1 MLKKAFT
8 ALTVLATVVYTVGL
22 AAFVPT
28 ASAATS
34 GSLIKASGAAVYY
47 MGGDG
52 KRYVFPDQKT
62 YLTWYS
68 DFSSVITISD
78 AELASIQI
86 GGNVTARPGVK
97 LVKITTDP
105 KVYAVGANGSLHW
118 ITTEAIAVALY
129 GANWASMVNDVP
141 DAFFVNYTVGSEIT
155 DASQYSPSAETAAAT
170 SINVDKGIGTDTTG
184 PVLST
189 GSVTVSLAADT
200 AAGQTVPV
208 GASVEVAKFNFKAGS
223 TKAQISTITLTAGG
237 LGNATNID
245 DATLYVDGVKVG
257 SSKSFNS
264 DRIATFTF
272 ATPLEIPANAVKS
285 VAVRVTFYN
294 VIPANAE
301 GFYSV
306 GIAKAADITAGGS
319 VMGSF
324 PVNGNTMQ
332 ATSTASIAE
341 VSLTN
346 NAATESAQFG
356 QDDVLLAD
364 LTLSP
369 SQEDVLFTS
378 AIFENG
384 GTNNADL
391 LNNVKLLIDG
401 DEVATGSINGKV
413 ITFTLNNFLME
424 KNQTYVI
431 EVRGDIGVGN
441 DGDTIKL
448 FVRNRADFSFI
459 GQTYGYGAQLVS
471 GDWDTFKTAA
481 SAHQVTVSAGDITID
496 FDKSATPSKEV
507 KSNTQ
512 NVVLATLSFVSKAEN
527 ATINDIVDG
536 AGDFRIT
543 GTNIDADDLE
553 NVELFDLSTNGVFS
567 VAATFDTDRFEL
579 DLEDEDITL
588 TKGIKRTF
596 QVRADIT
603 DDAEDGDKF
612 QVVLD
617 AAAMTVTGDVSNAD
631 ITDITPS
638 NISSAVTTVKAAS
651 LEIATVPLTNT
662 TIVPGAQDVQ
672 IYSALLKAGD
682 ADSVKISSVK
692 LSADEDAAGVFA
704 DTNISQLELYLNG
717 VWLKTLSNQID
728 ETNDTITFNSLSTV
742 NNANVIAAGQQVEL
756 KVVARFSSSFA
767 QTGQFVT
774 GIAVDADIVARASV
788 GNDLV
793 TVTGTIPAT
802 LDQSNGVNATGE
814 SRLVILASKGTLDV
828 EMKVTNAKANRDV
841 YIVAGQSTAA
851 GQYLAELVFTTA
863 NEPVKVT
870 DLRLENG
877 AAVRATA
884 ASANAGDLTP
894 TADKLGS
901 AYNGYAIT
909 INAGGL
915 DGTGVVVT
923 ASTAAGITLTVETDG
938 GGAADPTWSDV
949 VDAIEANATAAG
961 IIDVVS
967 TNGGDTVVVADAQTI
982 TLAGGA
988 DGNFTG
994 SDLMSINLY
1003 NGSGTLVASTT
1014 PEANGD
1020 AKFTNVNWVFDAD
1033 QATSLW
1039 LGVTTKGI
1047 NVANVGSSTATEEA
1061 VISFDIY
1068 SVDAEGVNTAE
1079 ELTVTPTGV
1088 TSKEA
1093 TILAANVTA
1102 IENALSNGV
1111 LTGGNDKVIGKFTI
1125 NADRGANRKA
1135 DNTNVE
1141 ATLESLILTV
1151 SADLGTSLSDVKAYV
1166 DGSPANTAADTTACA
1181 ADGDVCTFDATELAN
1196 LVNSGNFTGSI
1207 TLVVT
1212 ADVTTGADAYL
1223 QLSIDSLAT
1232 DFEFG
1237 TTNGATGIAPLLPY
1251 ITVSGGTLSN

>member
-28 ASAATS
+28 ANAATS

-52 KRYVFPDQKT
+52 KRYVFPDEKT
-62 YLTWYS
+62 YFTWYS
-68 DFSSVITISD
+68 DFSTVITISD

-97 LVKITTDP
+97 MVKINTDP
-105 KVYAVGANGSLHW
+105 KVYAVSANGTLHW
-118 ITTEAIAVALY
+118 ITSEALAVALY
-129 GANWASMVNDVP
+129 GANWASMVNDVS
-141 DAFFVNYTVGSEIT
+141 DAFFVNYTIGSNIT
-155 DASQYSPSAETAAAT
+155 EASQYSPSAATAAAT
-170 SINVDKGIGTDTTG
+170 SINVDKGIGTDTG

-189 GSVTVSLAADT
+189 GSVTVTLAADT

-208 GASVEVAKFNFKAGS
+208 GASVEVAKFNLRAGA
-223 TKAQISTITLTAGG
+223 TKAQISSITLTAGG
-237 LGNATNID
+237 LGTSTNID
-245 DATLYVDGVKVG
+245 DATLYVDGVKAG
-257 SSKSFNS
+257 ASKNFNS

-272 ATPLEIPANAVKS
+272 ATPLEINANAVKS
-285 VAVRVTFYN
+285 LAVRATFDG
-294 VIPANAE
+294 A

-306 GIAKAADITAGGS
+306 GIAKASDVTAGGS

-324 PVNGNTMQ
+324 PINGNTMQ
-332 ATSTASIAE
+332 AVAGVDIAE
-341 VSLTN
+341 VALTN
-346 NAATESAQFG
+346 NAGTESAQFG

-364 LTLSP
+364 FTLNS
-369 SQEDVLFTS
+369 SNEDVLFTS

-384 GTNNADL
+384 GTNSADL

-413 ITFTLNNFLME
+413 ISFSLNNFLMK
-424 KNQTYVI
+424 KNNTYTV

-448 FVRNRADFSFI
+448 FIRNRADLSFI

-481 SAHQVTVSAGDITID
+481 SAHQVTISAGDITID
-496 FDKSATPSKEV
+496 FDKAATPSKEV
-507 KSNTQ
+507 KANTQ
-512 NVVLATLSFVSKAEN
+512 NVVLATLSFLSNAEN
-527 ATINDIVDG
+527 ATINDINDASG
-536 AGDFRIT
+536 NFRII
-543 GTNIDADDLE
+543 GTNIDANDLE
-553 NVELFDLSTNGVFS
+553 NVELYDLQTGGVFS
-567 VAATFDTDRFEL
+567 IEATFDTNRFEL
-579 DLEDEDITL
+579 NLEDEDITL

-596 QVRADIT
+596 HVRADIKDT
-603 DDAEDGDKF
+603 AEDGDKF
-612 QVVLD
+612 QVVLN

-692 LSADEDAAGVFA
+692 LSADEDVAGVFA

-742 NNANVIAAGQQVEL
+742 NNANVVAAGKQVEL

-774 GIAVDADIVARASV
+774 GIAVDTDIVARASV

-793 TVTGTIPAT
+793 TPTGTIPAT
-802 LDQSNGVNATGE
+802 LDESDGVNATGE
-814 SRLVILASKGTLDV
+814 SRLVILETEGTLDA

-841 YIVAGQSTAA
+841 YIVAGQSTAS

-863 NEPVKVT
+863 NEPIKVT
-870 DLRLENG
+870 ELILTQAG
-877 AAVRATA
+877 TA
-884 ASANAGDLTP
+884 L
-894 TADKLGS
+894 
-901 AYNGYAIT
+901 
-909 INAGGL
+909 
-915 DGTGVVVT
+915 
-923 ASTAAGITLTVETDG
+923 
-938 GGAADPTWSDV
+938 
-949 VDAIEANATAAG
+949 
-961 IIDVVS
+961 
-967 TNGGDTVVVADAQTI
+967 
-982 TLAGGA
+982 
-988 DGNFTG
+988 G

-1014 PEANGD
+1014 PEADGG

-1047 NVANVGSSTATEEA
+1047 NVANVASSTAAEEA
-1061 VISFDIY
+1061 TIIFDID
-1068 SVDAEGVNTAE
+1068 SVNAEGVNTFE
-1079 ELTVTPTGV
+1079 ELTVIPTGA
-1088 TSKEA
+1088 TSKTA

-1111 LTGGNDKVIGKFTI
+1111 LTGGNDKIIGKFTI
-1125 NADRGANRKA
+1125 NADRGANRKT

-1141 ATLESLILTV
+1141 ATLESLLLTV
-1151 SADLGTSLSDVKAYV
+1151 SADAGTTLADVKMYV
-1166 DGSPANTAADTTACA
+1166 EGSPANIAADITPCA
-1181 ADGDVCTFDATELAN
+1181 GNGDVCEFDAIELGN

-1232 DFEFG
+1232 DFVFG